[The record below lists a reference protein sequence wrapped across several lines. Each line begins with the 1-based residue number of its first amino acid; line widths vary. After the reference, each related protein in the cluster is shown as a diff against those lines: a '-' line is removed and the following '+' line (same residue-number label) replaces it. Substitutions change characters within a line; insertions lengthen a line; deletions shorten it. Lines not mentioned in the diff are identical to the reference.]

1 MSYEPTYMDC
11 WHFVSRLLP
20 INSETAR
27 AIYCMVFHA
36 LKEADER
43 QTAEKKKKKGEK
55 KHEQSGAAQS

>member
-20 INSETAR
+20 TNSETAR
-27 AIYCMVFHA
+27 IIYCMVYHA

-43 QTAEKKKKKGEK
+43 QKEEK
-55 KHEQSGAAQS
+55 KHGKA

>member
-11 WHFVSRLLP
+11 WHFVSRILP

-27 AIYCMVFHA
+27 TIYCMVFHA

-43 QTAEKKKKKGEK
+43 QAVEKRKKKKEGKRG
-55 KHEQSGAAQS
+55 QT

>member
-11 WHFVSRLLP
+11 WHFVATLLP

-27 AIYCMVFHA
+27 TIYCMVFHA

-43 QTAEKKKKKGEK
+43 QKAEKRKEK
-55 KHEQSGAAQS
+55 KEKQKRGKT